1 MPELINSKKESTLN
15 KHRNTKHQTQV
26 CKVCEHTSPRMVD
39 MLKYVADKH
48 SKKPLQIRDIKEQNI
63 LKETEEHKEVLETLE
78 YDKFKCFKCLFLK
91 AHAR

>member
-1 MPELINSKKESTLN
+1 
-15 KHRNTKHQTQV
+15 
-26 CKVCEHTSPRMVD
+26 

-78 YDKFKCFKCLFLK
+78 YDKFKCIKCLFFLK
-91 AHAR
+91 LMLDDIISAVSSWENQGT